1 MATAV
6 PRWANSSAVARPRP
20 VAPPVTTATRP
31 CTVSARRCGSGRVS
45 VAGAP
50 TCVAPRGAKIQG
62 EMGVKISNLGSKLNI
77 GKARRN
83 LSAMRPLASLLVW
96 SGISVLGAAA
106 FGVLALS
113 RGETVNA
120 AWLLIAALCTYAV
133 GYRFYSKFLADRV
146 FALDDRRATPAERCN
161 NGRDFVPTNK
171 WVLFGHHFAAIAG
184 AGPLVGPVL
193 AAQFG
198 FLPGTLWLV
207 IGVVLGGAV
216 QDFTILFCSLRRDGK
231 SLGQMAKEEVSK
243 VTGVTAMIAVLAIM
257 IILLAVLALI
267 VVNAL
272 RASPWGLFTIA
283 CTIPIALLMGW
294 WMKRWRPGKVGEAS
308 IVGALLLLIALVA
321 GGSVASHPGLAAAF
335 THSGTSLTGM
345 MIAYGFIASVLPVW
359 MLLCPRDYLS
369 TFLKITTV
377 LVLGLAILIL
387 LPPLRMPA
395 LTPFATGGEGPVF
408 AGKLFP
414 FAFITIACGAI
425 SGFHSLVASGTTPK
439 MISRETDA
447 RMIGYGGMVME
458 SFVGVMAMIAAC
470 TLDPG
475 VYFAMNTTPAALA
488 GASDVLNQAGFVVT
502 PEYMQALAAQ
512 MGEQTLIARTGGA
525 PSLAVGI
532 AHIFSGLTSALGGKT
547 LSALWYHFAIMF
559 EALFI
564 LTTIDTGTRVGRF
577 MLQEI
582 VGHVWPKFGETSW
595 LPSVVLSSA
604 LVCAGWGYFLY
615 QGVVDPL
622 GGINALWP
630 LFGISNQLLAAVAL
644 CVATTILIKMGRQRY
659 AWVTLGPLAW
669 IITVT
674 MTAGTQLVFSSDPK
688 LGFFARAAA
697 LAGSADPSAGQRIAN
712 FYLDA
717 GITLFFMTVV
727 AMLVI
732 TSARE
737 WWLVLSRRKPAV
749 VHEVPFVPTTLVA
762 GD

>member
-1 MATAV
+1 MAIAV
-6 PRWANSSAVARPRP
+6 PCWANSSAVARPRP

-83 LSAMRPLASLLVW
+83 LAPMSRSASILLW
-96 SGISVLGAAA
+96 GAISVLGAAA
-106 FGVLALS
+106 FAVLALA
-113 RGETVNA
+113 RGEAISA
-120 AWLLIAALCTYAV
+120 AWLLVAAVCTYAV
-133 GYRFYSKFLADRV
+133 AYRFYSKFLATRV
-146 FALDDRRATPAERCN
+146 FGLDARRATAAERLS
-161 NGRDFVPTNK
+161 NGHDFVPTNR

-243 VTGVTAMIAVLAIM
+243 ITGVTAMIAVLAIM

-272 RASPWGLFTIA
+272 KASPWGLFTIA

-308 IVGALLLLIALVA
+308 AVGAVLLLGALVA
-321 GGSVASHPGLAAAF
+321 GGWVAAQPQLAPLFTHTAAAM
-335 THSGTSLTGM
+335 TWM
-345 MIAYGFIASVLPVW
+345 MVAYGFVALVLPVW
-359 MLLCPRDYLS
+359 MLLFPWDYLS
-369 TFLKITTV
+369 TFLKIATI
-377 LVLGLAILIL
+377 LVLAVAILVI
-387 LPPLRMPA
+387 LPPLKMPA
-395 LTPFATGGEGPVF
+395 LTPFASLGEGPVF

-439 MISRETDA
+439 MIARESDA
-447 RMIGYGGMVME
+447 RVIGYGGMLME

-470 TLDPG
+470 TLEPG
-475 VYFAMNTTPAALA
+475 VFFAMNTTPAALA
-488 GASDVLNQAGFVVT
+488 QASDVLQHAGFVVS
-502 PEYMQALAAQ
+502 PDSMQALAAQ
-512 MGEQTLIARTGGA
+512 MGEATLVARSGGA
-525 PSLAVGI
+525 PSLAVGM
-532 AHIFSGLTSALGGKT
+532 AHIFSQAASTLGGGGFTK
-547 LSALWYHFAIMF
+547 LWYHFAIMF

-564 LTTIDTGTRVGRF
+564 LTTIDAGTRVGRF

-582 VGHVWPKFGETSW
+582 VGHAWPRFGQTSW
-595 LPSVVLSSA
+595 YPSVAAASA
-604 LVCAGWGYFLY
+604 LIVAAWG
-615 QGVVDPL
+615 
-622 GGINALWP
+622 
-630 LFGISNQLLAAVAL
+630 
-644 CVATTILIKMGRQRY
+644 
-659 AWVTLGPLAW
+659 
-669 IITVT
+669 
-674 MTAGTQLVFSSDPK
+674 
-688 LGFFARAAA
+688 
-697 LAGSADPSAGQRIAN
+697 
-712 FYLDA
+712 
-717 GITLFFMTVV
+717 
-727 AMLVI
+727 
-732 TSARE
+732 
-737 WWLVLSRRKPAV
+737 
-749 VHEVPFVPTTLVA
+749 
-762 GD
+762 